1 MQNEHH
7 MTGRPTYDDRL
18 PMDDRS
24 GAPRGGKILIA
35 VAALIVIIGASFTTT
50 PYVKFP
56 PSGFT
61 LKWYGDLF
69 ARVRIVLPE
78 PMTDEQR
85 RLFEQLRDATT
96 PAAAGT
102 REEAS

>member
-35 VAALIVIIGASFTTT
+35 VAALIVIIGALLWFGSGGDTTVT
-50 PYVKFP
+50 
-56 PSGFT
+56 
-61 LKWYGDLF
+61 GDQM
-69 ARVRIVLPE
+69 R
-78 PMTDEQR
+78 
-85 RLFEQLRDATT
+85 
-96 PAAAGT
+96 PAATAPAEAPAAMPETSAPIATDPAPDGT
-102 REEAS
+102 MPPTDAAPAQ